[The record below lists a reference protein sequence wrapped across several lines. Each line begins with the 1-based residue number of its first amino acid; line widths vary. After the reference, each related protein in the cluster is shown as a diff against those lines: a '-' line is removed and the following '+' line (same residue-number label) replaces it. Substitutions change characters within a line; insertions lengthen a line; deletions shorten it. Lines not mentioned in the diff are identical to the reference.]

1 MARGSFALPLTAL
14 IAGVIGLGVGL
25 YLGPT
30 EEAKEFRDLVQ
41 NSISAFKGV
50 ISPEAPAPEP
60 PSTGAPQAKD
70 SEETKKPPQTAEP
83 ALSTD
88 QHNGADAIP
97 SNPSTESVGAQ
108 PTPGAGGEPG
118 APAIPGAVNE
128 PNPPATPARPA
139 KPAVKKAKPKSV
151 PKTNPKR
158 SHKNGP
164 DIPPPSA
171 PEMNPFQN

>member
-1 MARGSFALPLTAL
+1 MARRSFALPLTAL

-25 YLGPT
+25 YLGST

-41 NSISAFKGV
+41 SSISAIKGG

-70 SEETKKPPQTAEP
+70 SEETKKPPETAEP
-83 ALSTD
+83 TFSTD

-108 PTPGAGGEPG
+108 PTHGAGSESRVPV
-118 APAIPGAVNE
+118 IPGTVSE
-128 PNPPATPARPA
+128 PKPPATPATPA
-139 KPAVKKAKPKSV
+139 KPLVKKTKPKSG
-151 PKTNPKR
+151 PKASPKR
-158 SHKNGP
+158 SHENGR

>member
-50 ISPEAPAPEP
+50 ISPEVPAPEP

-70 SEETKKPPQTAEP
+70 SEETKKPPETAEP
-83 ALSTD
+83 ALLTD
-88 QHNGADAIP
+88 QHNGADATP
-97 SNPSTESVGAQ
+97 SNPSTESVGAR
-108 PTPGAGGEPG
+108 PTPGAGSEPG
-118 APAIPGAVNE
+118 APVTPGTVSE
-128 PNPPATPARPA
+128 PKPPATPARPA
-139 KPAVKKAKPKSV
+139 KPLVKKTKPKSIS
-151 PKTNPKR
+151 KR
-158 SHKNGP
+158 RP
-164 DIPPPSA
+164 VFI
-171 PEMNPFQN
+171 

>member
-1 MARGSFALPLTAL
+1 MARGSFAIPLTAL

-50 ISPEAPAPEP
+50 ISPEVPAPEP

-70 SEETKKPPQTAEP
+70 LEETKKPPETAEP
-83 ALSTD
+83 ALLTD
-88 QHNGADAIP
+88 QHNGADATP

-108 PTPGAGGEPG
+108 PTPGAGAEPA
-118 APAIPGAVNE
+118 APVTPGAVSE
-128 PNPPATPARPA
+128 PKPPATPSSPA
-139 KPAVKKAKPKSV
+139 KPPVKKTKPKSV
-151 PKTNPKR
+151 PKASPKR
-158 SHKNGP
+158 NHENGP
-164 DIPPPSA
+164 DTPPPSA